1 MDPIIF
7 LNLSRTDAQAVMQ
20 LAGERIQ
27 TLSYRLTQDHT
38 TTSRSDLLRQIN
50 LLTNIIVEVNSAIRQ
65 SDETKT
71 F

>member
-27 TLSYRLTQDHT
+27 TLSYRLTHDHT